1 MAGFQKEVQV
11 NAVWRF
17 YVGQDRKWRW
27 QRLTI
32 HQVVI
37 SESHAAYK
45 DYDGC
50 VADAHE
56 KGYVFQPSQSKRIQ
70 REMR

>member
-1 MAGFQKEVQV
+1 MVGFQKEVQL

-17 YVGQDRKWRW
+17 YVGQDQKWRW
-27 QRLTI
+27 QCLTVY
-32 HQVVI
+32 QVVI

-45 DYDGC
+45 DYEGC
-50 VADAHE
+50 VADAQE
-56 KGYVFQPSQSKRIQ
+56 KGYVFQASEPRRMQ

>member
-1 MAGFQKEVQV
+1 MAGFKKEAQV

-27 QRLTI
+27 QHLTI
-32 HQVVI
+32 HRVVI

-45 DYDGC
+45 DYGGC
-50 VADAHE
+50 VADAQE

-70 REMR
+70 REML

>member
-1 MAGFQKEVQV
+1 LVGFQKQIQV

-17 YVGQDRKWRW
+17 YLDPDGKWRW

-37 SESHAAYK
+37 SESHSAYK
-45 DYDGC
+45 DYEGC
-50 VADAHE
+50 VADAQK
-56 KGYVFQPSQSKRIQ
+56 KGYVFQTSHAKRIQ
-70 REMR
+70 H

>member
-1 MAGFQKEVQV
+1 MVGFRKEEQV

-37 SESHAAYK
+37 AESRGAYK
-45 DYDGC
+45 DYEGC
-50 VADAHE
+50 VADAQQ

-70 REMR
+70 H

>member
-1 MAGFQKEVQV
+1 MGGIQKDAQV

-17 YVGQDRKWRW
+17 YVGPDRKWRW

-37 SESHAAYK
+37 AESHAGYK
-45 DYDGC
+45 DYEGC
-50 VADAHE
+50 VADAQA
-56 KGYVFQPSQSKRIQ
+56 KGYVFQPSQPRQAQHWSP
-70 REMR
+70 

>member
-1 MAGFQKEVQV
+1 MVGVQKATQV

-37 SESHAAYK
+37 SESHAAYM
-45 DYDGC
+45 DYEEC
-50 VADAHE
+50 VADARE
-56 KGYVFQPSQSKRIQ
+56 NGYVFQTSQSKRIQ
-70 REMR
+70 H